1 MQKTVIFKKP
11 VFLSEILPYPNV
23 HLVSCA
29 IPGGLFRGEV
39 LQLSCAWITSASD
52 TKAVQGACV
61 KVNKT

>member
-1 MQKTVIFKKP
+1 MQKTMIFSKP

-29 IPGGLFRGEV
+29 TPGGLFHGEV
-39 LQLSCAWITSASD
+39 LLLSCAWITSASD
-52 TKAVQGACV
+52 TKAVQRAGV